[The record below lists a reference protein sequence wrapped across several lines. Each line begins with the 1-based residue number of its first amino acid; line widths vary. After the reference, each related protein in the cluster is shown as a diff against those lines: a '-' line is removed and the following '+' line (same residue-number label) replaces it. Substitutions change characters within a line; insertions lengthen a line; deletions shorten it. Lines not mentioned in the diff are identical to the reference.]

1 MHVQPRNSLTIRT
14 VETSAQYSMT
24 LSIFSMLANSVLC
37 NKMSNILLLHDT
49 EQSIN
54 HIRASIKTKLLRY
67 VLFSYTVV
75 FSEATVYMYN
85 KNFDH

>member
-1 MHVQPRNSLTIRT
+1 
-14 VETSAQYSMT
+14 
-24 LSIFSMLANSVLC
+24 
-37 NKMSNILLLHDT
+37 MSNLLLLYDT
-49 EQSIN
+49 EQFIN
-54 HIRASIKTKLLRY
+54 HIRASIKTTLLRY